1 MTNRKENN
9 QYDQNGNPTYL
20 DFGKGSYSK
29 RTYNEKGEIIFDEG
43 IGNKS
48 FKPYWYKW
56 ERYYFGD
63 GSKEVHHSR
72 SDGYWEESRYNKC
85 GKCTDYMNSIRAK
98 RKDPVSIGELHLY
111 GKVIPC

>member
-43 IGNKS
+43 IGNKTP
-48 FKPYWYKW
+48 KN
-56 ERYYFGD
+56 E
-63 GSKEVHHSR
+63 KENPRHTKSNF
-72 SDGYWEESRYNKC
+72 EK
-85 GKCTDYMNSIRAK
+85 A
-98 RKDPVSIGELHLY
+98 
-111 GKVIPC
+111 